1 MLKANFNRVMRLFLY
16 VRMKRLEKMRTE
28 GVALQHAI
36 LHRFLDNA
44 AYTAYGLHHGFS
56 KIKSYDQ
63 FKKQVP
69 IVTYED
75 LSVYIRRMMLGEED
89 VLWPGKVRWF
99 AKSSGTT
106 SDKSKYL
113 PVTDEFYINNLIAS
127 SWDTST
133 IMYDLMPECKAFQGK
148 NLTMC
153 GSLSKLDEFPQAVIG
168 DVSAIMFDRMP
179 SVGRPF
185 MAPDRET
192 ALLPNWDEKIA
203 RMSKQLIHDDIVL
216 FSGVPTW
223 TIVLFERM
231 LEETGFSDMTE
242 IWPNVATYLHGG
254 VGFEPYR
261 KIFQKYIPKDDFL
274 YLEAYNASE
283 GFFGIQDSPHAPNG
297 MLLLTDN
304 QIFYEFLPMDD
315 AEHHPEKAVP
325 LEGVVPDKNYAL
337 VITTS
342 SGLWRYMPGDTVKFT
357 SVNPYRLK
365 VTGRT
370 KHFINVFGEEVMISN
385 TDQALKMACE
395 EFGCIVSEY
404 TVGPR
409 WLEGN
414 KKGGHEWM
422 IEFEKAPLDLKTFEL
437 RLDQYLQSVNS
448 DYEAKRYMDMALDN
462 LKVNVLPKGT
472 FVRWLQS
479 KGKSG
484 GQHKVPRLSNSRQYL
499 EEIGRLVGY
508 ESELF

>member
-1 MLKANFNRVMRLFLY
+1 MLKANFNKIMRLFLY
-16 VRMKRLEKMRTE
+16 IRMKRLEKIRNE
-28 GVALQHAI
+28 GVALQHTMLSDFMERAE
-36 LHRFLDNA
+36 H
-44 AYTAYGLHHGFS
+44 TSYGYKFGF
-56 KIKSYDQ
+56 KDIKDYES
-63 FKKQVP
+63 FKKNVP

-75 LSVYIRRMMLGEED
+75 LQPYIRRMMLGEPD
-89 VLWPGKVRWF
+89 VLWTGKVKWF

-113 PVTDEFYINNLIAS
+113 PITDEFYINNLISS

-133 IMYDLMPECKAFQGK
+133 IMYDLMPDCNSFQGK

-153 GSLSKLDEFPQAVIG
+153 GSLSKLSEFPEAVIG

-179 SVGRPF
+179 AVGKPF
-185 MAPDRET
+185 MAPDKEI
-192 ALLPNWDEKIA
+192 ALMPNWDEKIA
-203 RMSKQLIHDDIVL
+203 KMSKQLVHEDIVL
-216 FSGVPTW
+216 FGGVPTW

-231 LEETGFSDMTE
+231 LEETGFDNMLD
-242 IWPNVATYLHGG
+242 IWPNVSTYIHGG
-254 VGFEPYR
+254 VGFEPYK
-261 KIFQKYIPKDDFL
+261 KIFEKYIPKDDFH

-283 GFFGIQDSPHAPNG
+283 GFFAVQDSSSAANG
-297 MLLLTDN
+297 MLLLTN
-304 QIFYEFLPMDD
+304 NEIFYEFLPMDD
-315 AEHHPEKAVP
+315 VDHNHQNTVP
-325 LEGVVPDKNYAL
+325 LEGVVAGKNYAI
-337 VITTS
+337 VISTS

-357 SVNPYRLK
+357 STRPYRLK

-385 TDQALKMACE
+385 TDQAIKMACE

-409 WLEGN
+409 FLEGS

-422 IEFEKAPLDLKTFEL
+422 IEFEKPPIDIKIFEIK
-437 RLDQYLQSVNS
+437 LDQYLQSVNS
-448 DYEAKRYMDMALDN
+448 DYEAKRYMDIALDN
-462 LKVNVLPKGT
+462 LKVNVLPRGT

-484 GQHKVPRLSNSRQYL
+484 GQHKVPRLSNSRQYI
-499 EEIGRLVGY
+499 EEIGKLVGV
-508 ESELF
+508 